1 MPVIVIL
8 VGSGSVVRDAD
19 RGRLGPRRSRLEDDR
34 NGATGPGSE
43 RAAAGRAETA
53 NSVGFVPAM
62 EIEAMLSVPFPIL
75 ISTAVLGA
83 PTVPCV

>member
-1 MPVIVIL
+1 
-8 VGSGSVVRDAD
+8 
-19 RGRLGPRRSRLEDDR
+19 
-34 NGATGPGSE
+34 
-43 RAAAGRAETA
+43 
-53 NSVGFVPAM
+53 M

>member
-1 MPVIVIL
+1 VPVIVIL

-34 NGATGPGSE
+34 NGATRPASDAPPQVE
-43 RAAAGRAETA
+43 PETA